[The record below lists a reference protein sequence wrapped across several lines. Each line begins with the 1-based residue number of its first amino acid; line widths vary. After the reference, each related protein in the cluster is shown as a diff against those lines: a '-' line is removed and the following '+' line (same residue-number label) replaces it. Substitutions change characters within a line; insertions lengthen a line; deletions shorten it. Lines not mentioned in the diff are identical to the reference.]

1 MQVSSTTPMNVA
13 TASVQSH
20 NPLIV
25 AVCALAKEQTYIEVM
40 DVLVYSI
47 HAMSGT
53 EAETETTVE
62 AVQQHFMFL
71 Q

>member
-1 MQVSSTTPMNVA
+1 
-13 TASVQSH
+13 
-20 NPLIV
+20 
-25 AVCALAKEQTYIEVM
+25 M

-62 AVQQHFMFL
+62 VVQQHFMFL